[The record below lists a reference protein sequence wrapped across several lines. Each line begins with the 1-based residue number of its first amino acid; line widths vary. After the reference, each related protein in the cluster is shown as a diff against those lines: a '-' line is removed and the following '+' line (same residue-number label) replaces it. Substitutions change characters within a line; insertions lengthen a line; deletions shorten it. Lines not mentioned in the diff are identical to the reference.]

1 MKSNRLTNILL
12 LAVLIVLLS
21 TRLPA
26 ASQTAVK
33 PVAAAPA
40 ASGVSAMMP
49 NAVSGYVSIPAGAF
63 HPLFDWEPY
72 NNYGTALTPMQSD
85 SPSFVAEVYL
95 PDGAT
100 IDSLSCLMQDHMPAD
115 QGQCILVLQRIAGS
129 NLGVHQTMATAST
142 DHSTPVW
149 ATYATESI
157 AFAQVDNSTRAY
169 LLLLSLPYDDF
180 AHYIT
185 FGGARIHY
193 HYDAVYLPSVS
204 K

>member
-12 LAVLIVLLS
+12 LVVLIVLLS

-26 ASQTAVK
+26 TAQTAVQ

-40 ASGVSAMMP
+40 GSGVSATMP

-63 HPLFDWEPY
+63 HPLFDWETY
-72 NNYGTALTPMQSD
+72 NNIGTELSPTDSD
-85 SPSFVAEVYL
+85 SASFLAEVYL

-100 IDSLSCLMQDHMPAD
+100 IDSLSCLMRDHMPAS

-142 DHSTPVW
+142 DHSTSAW

-169 LLLLSLPYDDF
+169 LLLLTLRYDDST
-180 AHYIT
+180 HYIT

-193 HYDAVYLPSVS
+193 YYNAVYMPSVS

>member
-21 TRLPA
+21 SRLPA
-26 ASQTAVK
+26 TAQTAVQ

-40 ASGVSAMMP
+40 GSGVSAAMP

-63 HPLFDWEPY
+63 HPLFDWETY
-72 NNYGTALTPMQSD
+72 NNYGTALTPIASD
-85 SPSFVAEVYL
+85 SVSFIAEVTL

-100 IDSLSCLMQDHMPAD
+100 IDSLSCLMQDHMPED
-115 QGQCILVLQRIAGS
+115 QGQCALALQRIAGS

-142 DHSTPVW
+142 DHSTIAW

-169 LLLLSLPYDDF
+169 LLILALPYDDVT
-180 AHYIT
+180 HYIT

-193 HYDAVYLPSVS
+193 YYNAVYMPNVS